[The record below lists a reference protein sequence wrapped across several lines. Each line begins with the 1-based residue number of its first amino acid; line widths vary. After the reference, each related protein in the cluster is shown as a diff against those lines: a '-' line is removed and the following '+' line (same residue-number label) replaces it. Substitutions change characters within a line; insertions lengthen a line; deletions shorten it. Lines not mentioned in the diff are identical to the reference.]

1 LKPKGE
7 YIAAIA
13 DGVALKAIAFT
24 LVKDPDLEAQAA
36 LKTSCL
42 FVDSNKLP
50 RQPHVVEDL
59 LADSPSDCHES
70 PEGEV
75 LPEVFPATL
84 LADLV
89 TLTHMLVHC
98 TCILVVAKEWHSPLP
113 VEPVAKLGLWG
124 QAICKEQGYK
134 LI

>member
-7 YIAAIA
+7 YTAAIA
-13 DGVALKAIAFT
+13 DGIALKATTFA

-50 RQPHVVEDL
+50 RQPHAVEGL
-59 LADSPSDCHES
+59 LTDSSSDCHGS
-70 PEGEV
+70 LEGEV

-98 TCILVVAKEWHSPLP
+98 TCILVVAKEWHSLLP

-124 QAICKEQGYK
+124 QTVCKEQAYK